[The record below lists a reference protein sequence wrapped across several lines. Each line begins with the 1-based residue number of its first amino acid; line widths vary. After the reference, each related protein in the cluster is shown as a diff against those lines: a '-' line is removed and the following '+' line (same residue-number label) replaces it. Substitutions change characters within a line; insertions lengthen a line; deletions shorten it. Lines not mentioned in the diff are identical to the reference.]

1 MAQWPDFSRSAGLFE
16 RLGAGGRSAAPS
28 ERSRGRIVP
37 SGVVVVYFSKLGGR
51 LRAHQ
56 KIMLDADAKTIA
68 RLKRYDFRGCHD
80 RACDYRRPVFF
91 VPDDTLLSDEAS
103 ALGIR
108 SCNDLYGGVV
118 PYAFV
123 KTKAITHELVD
134 HDAERPQGWSATFA
148 ESVREIVLP
157 GYTVFSMHDA
167 RLAAKRMLRRGTIRA
182 KSPLGAS
189 GEGQTLIN
197 TLNDLGAVL
206 DKMRADQMA
215 TYGLVLEEDLRD
227 VSTLSV
233 GHIAL
238 DALRI
243 AYCGIQRT
251 TTDNEGRSVY
261 GGSDLICVRGGWEA
275 LDALPM
281 RPEVRA
287 GVAKAKLYDDAMT
300 AYPGFVASRRN
311 YDVGWGID
319 REGRPR
325 SGVFESSWRIGGAS
339 PAELLALTEFT
350 RKPAAQV
357 VEATHVV
364 DFGEHRHAPSGAVVH
379 FAGDDPQSG
388 PLIRY
393 TIVTRRK

>member
-1 MAQWPDFSRSAGLFE
+1 MQ
-16 RLGAGGRSAAPS
+16 
-28 ERSRGRIVP
+28 
-37 SGVVVVYFSKLGGR
+37 
-51 LRAHQ
+51 
-56 KIMLDADAKTIA
+56 
-68 RLKRYDFRGCHD
+68 
-80 RACDYRRPVFF
+80 
-91 VPDDTLLSDEAS
+91 EATS
-103 ALGIR
+103 LGIG
-108 SCNDLYGGVV
+108 SHNDFYGGVV
-118 PYAFV
+118 PYPFV

-134 HDAERPQGWSATFA
+134 QDAERPPGWSAVFA
-148 ESVREIVLP
+148 EKVREVVLS
-157 GYTVFSMHDA
+157 GYTVFSVRDA
-167 RLAAKRMLRRGTIRA
+167 HTAAKRMLRRGTVRA

-189 GEGQTLIN
+189 GEGQTPVN

-206 DKMRADQMA
+206 DKMPVEQMA

-238 DALRI
+238 DPLRI

-311 YDVGWGID
+311 YDVGRGID

-339 PAELLALTEFT
+339 SAELLALNEFMQD
-350 RKPAAQV
+350 PSAQV
-357 VEATHVV
+357 VEATHVA
-364 DFGEHRHAPSGAVVH
+364 DFGKHREAPAGAVVH

-393 TIVTRRK
+393 TMVTRRK

>member
-1 MAQWPDFSRSAGLFE
+1 VSFSVPPNFE
-16 RLGAGGRSAAPS
+16 HSTAPAHDRRRGG
-28 ERSRGRIVP
+28 IVP
-37 SGVVVVYFSKLGGR
+37 NGVVVVYFSKLGGR
-51 LRAHQ
+51 LRTHQ
-56 KIMLDADAKTIA
+56 KIMLGADARTIA
-68 RLKRYDFRGCHD
+68 TLKRYDFGGCHD
-80 RACDYRRPVFF
+80 RACDYRVPVFF
-91 VPDDTLLSDEAS
+91 VPDDTLLSEEAT
-103 ALGIR
+103 ALGIG
-108 SCNDLYGGVV
+108 SCNDFYGGVV
-118 PYAFV
+118 PYPFV

-134 HDAERPQGWSATFA
+134 HDAERPPGWSAAFA
-148 ESVREIVLP
+148 ERVCEIVLP
-157 GYTVFSMHDA
+157 GYSVFSVSDA
-167 RLAAKRMLRRGTIRA
+167 HMAAKRMLRRGTVRA

-189 GEGQTLIN
+189 GKGQTLVS
-197 TLNDLGAVL
+197 TLNELDAVL
-206 DKMRADQMA
+206 EKMPPEQLA

-238 DALRI
+238 DPLRI

-287 GVAKAKLYDDAMT
+287 GVAIAKLYDDAMT

-311 YDVGWGID
+311 YDVGRGID
-319 REGRPR
+319 REGRTR

-350 RKPAAQV
+350 RDPSAQV

-364 DFGEHRHAPSGAVVH
+364 DFGEHRHAPSDAVVH